1 MIDMKT
7 FSHLRIN
14 GAYDCHV
21 QGIAIDRARKYM
33 YFSFT
38 TCLVKT
44 DLQGNIIGSV
54 NGIAGHLGCLAYNY
68 QDGRVYGSL
77 EYKNDSIGNGIKKAI
92 NSDAEYDDGFYIAIF
107 DVNKITEPDMDAEKD
122 RIMTSVYL
130 KEVAADYSAKGHKY
144 GCSGIDGITFAPK
157 PGENEGNYLYVAYG
171 IYGDTKR
178 KDNNHQI
185 LLQYN
190 PETLKQYEHFLNLNN
205 MHTYG
210 PETPENKYFVYTGNT
225 TYGIQN
231 LEYDKE
237 NNCLF
242 AAVYKGRKLRFPNY
256 LMYATDI
263 CRPEQISVLRGLN
276 ETGKLLP
283 LKKFGFFRS
292 RFGISGC
299 DFPYGSTGMIYLG
312 NGNFLFSEEFRNEN
326 GNGTDIFSYRL
337 YPDKGFVKEDVIL

>member
-77 EYKNDSIGNGIKKAI
+77 EYKNDSIGNGIKNAI
-92 NSDAEYDDGFYIAIF
+92 NSGAVFDDGFYVAVF
-107 DVNKITEPDMDAEKD
+107 DVDKITKTDMHAEKD
-122 RIMTSVYL
+122 CIMTAVYL
-130 KEVAADYSAKGHKY
+130 KEVTDDYRFPGHKY
-144 GCSGIDGITFAPK
+144 GCSGIDGITFAPM

-171 IYGDTKR
+171 IYGDPKR
-178 KDNNHQI
+178 KDNDYQI

-190 PETLKQYEHFLNLNN
+190 PEKLRQYEYPLNEEN
-205 MHTYG
+205 MHTKG
-210 PETPENKYFVYTGNT
+210 PILPENKYFVYTGNT

-237 NNCLF
+237 NACLLI
-242 AAVYKGRKLRFPNY
+242 AVYKGRKLRFPNY
-256 LMYATDI
+256 LMYAADI
-263 CRPEQISVLRGLN
+263 GIPAEASALRGLN
-276 ETGKLLP
+276 ETGMLLS
-283 LKKFGFFRS
+283 LKQLDFFTKR
-292 RFGISGC
+292 RKISGC
-299 DFPYGSTGMIYLG
+299 NFPYGSTGMVSLG
-312 NGNFLFSEEFRNEN
+312 NGSFLFSEEFCDKN
-326 GNGTDIFSYRL
+326 GHGTDIYSYKL
-337 YPDKGFVKEDVIL
+337 NPGKGFIKEPIIL